1 MKRGTVN
8 FSIDAVAFALLVLLA
23 TTGLLVHFTLPAG
36 SGHFQTLWG
45 MDRHDWGEV
54 HFWIA
59 MGFLG
64 TLALHLVLHWQWI
77 TCMVKGKKA
86 NTRTGRV
93 VLAWTALVAIVIVAT
108 APFFSNV
115 KQSTTDAAVVPHRAA
130 SDATVHS
137 TDVHSLVDGSM
148 TLNEVGL
155 QTGIPLSVLIAEL
168 KLPADLSGDE
178 KLGRLRREFGFE
190 MQDVRDAVQAHLDGA
205 PKRTATKF

>member
-45 MDRHDWGEV
+45 LDRHEWGEV

-59 MGFLG
+59 MGFLA
-64 TLALHLVLHWQWI
+64 TLALHLILHWQWI

-108 APFFSNV
+108 APFFSKV
-115 KQSTTDAAVVPHRAA
+115 KQSTADAAPAPHRAA
-130 SDATVHS
+130 SNTTAHS

-148 TLNEVGL
+148 TLNDVEL
-155 QTGIPLSVLIAEL
+155 QTGIPVSVLLAEL

-178 KLGRLRREFGFE
+178 KLGRLRREFNFE
-190 MQDVRDAVQAHLDGA
+190 MQDVREVLQAHLENF
-205 PKRTATKF
+205 PE